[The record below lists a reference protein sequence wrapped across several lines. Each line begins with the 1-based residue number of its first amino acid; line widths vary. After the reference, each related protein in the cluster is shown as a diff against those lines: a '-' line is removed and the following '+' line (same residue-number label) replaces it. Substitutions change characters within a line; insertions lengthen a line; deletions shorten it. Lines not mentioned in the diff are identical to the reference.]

1 MPIFFDFSELD
12 MQIIHNEATRRQN
25 QNKANMLTGRN
36 GGPSDGDKAL
46 RAHFLGAIGELA
58 VADYLGLRE
67 YLYAENK
74 PKRGSS
80 DLPPNIDV
88 KTRSKHYYDLICQID
103 ENPSKILV
111 LVTVQNKKALIHGWI
126 TSKHAM
132 NPKWINDPAGGRKAY
147 FVPKSELFDIESL
160 KQSSSF

>member
-1 MPIFFDFSELD
+1 MPVLFDFSELD
-12 MQIIHNEATRRQN
+12 MQIIHNEAVRRQSEN
-25 QNKANMLTGRN
+25 QSNMLAGRN

-46 RAHFLGAIGELA
+46 RAHFLGAAGELA

-67 YLYAENK
+67 YLYSEKN

-103 ENPSKILV
+103 ESFSKILV
-111 LVTVQNKKALIHGWI
+111 LVTVKDKRAFIHGWI
-126 TSKHAM
+126 TSKNAM
-132 NPKWINDPAGGRKAY
+132 SDKWINDPAGGRKAY
-147 FVPKSELFDIESL
+147 FVPKSELFPIESL
-160 KQSSSF
+160 KDSSFF